1 MPGSKSGSFSSLLK
15 GEGTLKITD
24 VECLVLDRSFPFVRV
39 YTDEGIVG
47 IGECFHRQPRVTKM
61 LVEDLLKPSLVGKD
75 PLDTEL
81 RWRDMARAGSA
92 QELGGAIFCA
102 IAGLDIALW
111 DIKGKA
117 LGMPIYRLLGGKLR
131 DTVPVYSS
139 SLRRDLTPLEE
150 ASRAAGFVE
159 QGYSA
164 YKLHSA
170 VPGAI
175 DDPADETID
184 TVREVRAAVGDDVDI
199 LVDVNGAYSVHHAI
213 EIGKALQELGV
224 FHFEEPRPAYD
235 LVGLARIADA
245 LDIPIASGE
254 MIYTHHEFRDL
265 ILQGRVDI
273 IQPDIVKVPG
283 FTELQR
289 IATLASAFGVPI
301 TVHNTQPILS
311 TVAHLHFCAASHMV
325 PYAQEYNIEPVSIRD
340 ELPVLKIPLEVVD
353 GHIAVPDGPGLGVE
367 LDEAALKELAA
378 R

>member
-1 MPGSKSGSFSSLLK
+1 M
-15 GEGTLKITD
+15 KITE
-24 VECLVLDRSFPFVRV
+24 VECLVLDRAHPFVRV
-39 YTDEGIVG
+39 HTDEGITG
-47 IGECFHRQPRVTKM
+47 IGECFRRQPQVTRM
-61 LVEDLLKPSLVGKD
+61 LVEKLLGPSLLGKD
-75 PLDTEL
+75 PLDTEV

-92 QELGGAIFCA
+92 LELGGAIFCA

-117 LGMPIYRLLGGKLR
+117 LGMPIYRLLGGKVR
-131 DTVPVYSS
+131 DTVPVYAS

-150 ASRAAGFVE
+150 ARRAASFVE

-175 DDPADETID
+175 DDPADGTLD

-213 EIGKALQELGV
+213 EVGKGLQEMGV
-224 FHFEEPRPAYD
+224 FHFEEPRPAHD
-235 LVGLARIADA
+235 LDGLARVADA
-245 LDIPIASGE
+245 LDIPVASGE
-254 MIYTHHEFRDL
+254 MIYTHFEFRDL
-265 ILQGRVDI
+265 IIKGRVDI
-273 IQPDIVKVPG
+273 IQPDIVKAPG
-283 FTELQR
+283 FTELQK
-289 IATLASAFGVPI
+289 IATLSSTFGVPI
-301 TVHNTQPILS
+301 TLHNTQPILS
-311 TVAHLHFCAASHMV
+311 TVASLHFCAASPMV

-340 ELPVLKIPLEVVD
+340 ETLVLKQPLEVVD

-367 LDEAALKELAA
+367 LDDQAVQKLAA